1 MTTVTATYES
11 DDAEI
16 SFTATRCRPYSDEEQ
31 ISLNNI
37 EVEEARIFGVIVTQA
52 DVSPAL
58 WTAIEG
64 RADFVEFDE

>member
-1 MTTVTATYES
+1 MPTVTATYQS
-11 DDAEI
+11 DNVEI
-16 SFTATRCRPYSDEEQ
+16 NFTATRCRPYSDEEQ
-31 ISLNNI
+31 ISLDNI
-37 EVEEARIFGVIVTQA
+37 EVEEARIFGVIVTRD

>member
-1 MTTVTATYES
+1 MTTVHATYQS
-11 DDAEI
+11 DDVEI
-16 SFTATRCRPYSDEEQ
+16 TFTATRCRPYSDEEQ
-31 ISLNNI
+31 ISLDNI
-37 EVEEARIFGVIVTQA
+37 EVEEARIFGVIVTRD